1 MGNLWQKL
9 QKHPLFRITLAYL
22 MIGWIVMQ
30 IAEVMGP
37 ALQLPEWVLSAA
49 AFILISGLP
58 IVLLIAWALKQKGQ
72 QKAVQSPEG
81 GRQIT
86 TLDIGLFAAVGVVL
100 VMVALDWF
108 RPDTKEQTTALPQ
121 IVSVE
126 EAQGTSLSV
135 PEPVNPSVI
144 GAGAVSGSA
153 AEKNSIAV
161 LPFADLSREGD
172 QAFFADGITD
182 EIINGL
188 NNIDGMRVTGRIS
201 SFAFKDKNIDL
212 REIGQTLNV
221 ACLLEGSV
229 RRQDN
234 RVRITAQLIEADTG
248 FHLWSDTYDGS
259 LEDVFA
265 VQEDISRKITGEM
278 QLLLGQ
284 KGDAA
289 ISEVKTNNSE
299 AWEIFLQARYLVTE
313 PSPDNTPQ
321 AIKLLNE
328 AVTLDPEFAHAHAL
342 LANVRLLTLP
352 HPGDPKEK
360 LSEAEL
366 SALRAVAIR
375 PGLAQAHAALGWIAV
390 HRRDYLGMQE
400 HFDRAMQLDADD
412 LQVLQGYANGLFAVG
427 RADEAVPLLERLVAA
442 DPVQPLSHFF
452 LATAYLMLGDVSA
465 AEKSAQTAYDLGFG
479 GANLPLSDVARLKGD
494 LEAARRYTSKHIRSR
509 LANDFTTDEIET
521 LVNGLAGIENQR
533 DPAVRLIEQAL
544 SGGDYANR
552 IHFPAY
558 LVQLEEPELALTLF
572 AQNHFAVDLPFWVA
586 LWSPFGLATRQH
598 PDFPA
603 FAENIGLV
611 EYWEVHGWPV
621 ECRGKSDSQDG
632 QNAFDC
638 S

>member
-9 QKHPLFRITLAYL
+9 QKHPLFRITIAYL

-37 ALQLPEWVLSAA
+37 ALQLPDWVLSAA

-58 IVLLIAWALKQKGQ
+58 IVLLIAWALKQKRQ
-72 QKAVQSPEG
+72 QSEVQPSEN

-86 TLDIGLFAAVGVVL
+86 TLDIGLFAAVGFVL

-108 RPDTKEQTTALPQ
+108 RPDKTEQGADLAQ
-121 IVSVE
+121 IASVTE
-126 EAQGTSLSV
+126 SEDTNRPRTQSGNQSGTDF
-135 PEPVNPSVI
+135 
-144 GAGAVSGSA
+144 SA
-153 AEKNSIAV
+153 APAVEKNSIAV
-161 LPFADLSREGD
+161 LPFADLSRGGD

-182 EIINGL
+182 EIITGL
-188 NNIDGMRVTGRIS
+188 NNIEGMRVTGRIS

-221 ACLLEGSV
+221 AYLLEGSV
-229 RRQDN
+229 RRQED

-265 VQEDISRKITGEM
+265 VQEDISRQITAEM
-278 QLLLGQ
+278 QILLGQ
-284 KGDAA
+284 DGDAT
-289 ISEVKTNNSE
+289 IGEVKTENSE
-299 AWEIFLQARYLVTE
+299 AWEIFLQARFLAAE
-313 PSPDNTPQ
+313 PSPDNTMQ
-321 AIKLLNE
+321 AINLLNE
-328 AVTLDPEFAHAHAL
+328 AVILDPEFAHAHAL
-342 LANVRLLTLP
+342 LASVRLLTLP
-352 HPGDPKEK
+352 HPGNHTEK
-360 LSEAEL
+360 LSGAEL
-366 SALRAVAIR
+366 SALRAIAIK
-375 PGLAQAHAALGWIAV
+375 PELAQAHAVLGWIAV
-390 HRRDYLGMQE
+390 HRRDFLSMQE

-427 RADEAVPLLERLVAA
+427 RADEALPLLEKLVAA
-442 DPVQPLSHFF
+442 DPVQPMSHFF
-452 LATAYLMLGDVSA
+452 LATAHLMLGDIPA
-465 AEKSAQTAYDLGFG
+465 AEKSAHTAHDLGFG

-494 LEAARRYTSKHIRSR
+494 LESAREYTSGHMKNR
-509 LANDFTTDEIET
+509 LANDFTEDEIET
-521 LVNGLAGIENQR
+521 LINGLSGIESQQGS
-533 DPAVRLIEQAL
+533 AVRLIEQAL
-544 SGGDYANR
+544 SGGNYANR

-572 AQNHFAVDLPFWVA
+572 SQNRFAVDLPFWVA
-586 LWSPFGLATRQH
+586 LWSPFGKATRQH
-598 PDFPA
+598 SDFSA

-621 ECRGKSDSQDG
+621 QCQKISSSQEG
-632 QNAFDC
+632 QLSFDC